1 MLPVLGEC
9 VLLEGSAVNMK
20 RNLKRITVFLMSL
33 MICSSLGW
41 AAPNADQATSL
52 YRSGIEQMRQG
63 RWQKAIIALEKAS
76 SLAPERA
83 SIQEALGGA
92 YFNYEIELSPQIL
105 IFSDQSTS
113 TQSSENAQRVIKLEK
128 AAESALKKS
137 VALDPSNA
145 GYHHTLGWFYLA
157 SYWVHLFD
165 PAGRADQIKVKESS
179 DQDPKDQNSIK
190 KTDSIDYTKLAIQE
204 LKAATQFAP
213 KVAEYHRSLADAYRL
228 IGEQKNIKAAESSD
242 GTIAKSPDEDRALA
256 EYRVALQLKPFN
268 APLCYLM
275 YRRLD
280 KGGSEPSDEALAY
293 LIKACQIDRTNALY
307 GYELARSL
315 FVTGQNEEAFNTLR
329 YANMA
334 PRFDSTY
341 SPAYPRRLEYGL
353 QQIRLAESY
362 YYLTSRLRDLA
373 GAAMVIA
380 DEIAEQDSRTALG
393 AYNEI
398 VNLGRHLI
406 SDTDPLTR
414 MTGISIAD
422 QGLGAIER
430 FADWFGDLTT
440 RQNAILQRQELHEM
454 ADVYQYRAAPEEGT
468 EFSNPTDQQ

>member
-1 MLPVLGEC
+1 
-9 VLLEGSAVNMK
+9 
-20 RNLKRITVFLMSL
+20 
-33 MICSSLGW
+33 
-41 AAPNADQATSL
+41 
-52 YRSGIEQMRQG
+52 MRQG
-63 RWQKAIIALEKAS
+63 RWQKAIVALEKAS
-76 SLAPERA
+76 SLAPNRA

-113 TQSSENAQRVIKLEK
+113 TQSSENAQRVVKLEK

-165 PAGRADQIKVKESS
+165 PAGRADQIKAKEALN
-179 DQDPKDQNSIK
+179 QDNSAPKEL
-190 KTDSIDYTKLAIQE
+190 DSTSKMSPTDYTKLAIQE

-213 KVAEYHRSLADAYRL
+213 KVSEYHRSLADAYRL

-242 GTIAKSPDEDRALA
+242 GTIVKSPDEDRALA
-256 EYRVALQLKPFN
+256 EYRISLQLKPFN

-275 YRRLD
+275 YRYLD
-280 KGGSEPSDEALAY
+280 KGGSDSSDEALAY
-293 LIKACQIDRTNALY
+293 LIKARQIDRENALY

-334 PRFDSTY
+334 PRFDSIY
-341 SPAYPRRLEYGL
+341 SPAYPRRLEFGL
-353 QQIRLAESY
+353 QQIRLAESH

-406 SDTDPLTR
+406 SDSDPLTR
-414 MTGISIAD
+414 ATGISIAD
-422 QGLGAIER
+422 KGLGAIER

-454 ADVYQYRAAPEEGT
+454 ADVYQYQAAPEEGT
-468 EFSNPTDQQ
+468 EFSSPTDQQ